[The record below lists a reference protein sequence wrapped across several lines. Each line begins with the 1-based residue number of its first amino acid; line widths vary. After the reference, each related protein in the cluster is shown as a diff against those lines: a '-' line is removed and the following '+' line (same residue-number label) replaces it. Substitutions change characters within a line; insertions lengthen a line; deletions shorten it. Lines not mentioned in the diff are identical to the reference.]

1 MEYLIWKLLITGHT
15 LLWSE
20 LTIFTITNL
29 LIKLEDVIYMVL
41 GMMLLTAASIY
52 GLKQVASDTKTFMLQ
67 RDLHDRGPIN
77 VERDFDLI
85 CMICRIRCV
94 SYPSLIGG
102 EDTEVLPENG
112 ADKAYEF
119 IMQEPFTEISD
130 FDRFC
135 KVYNNV
141 REQQIAKQK
150 EIWNNEYLEVV
161 NSLNFSN
168 ELITFRKRVIGISI
182 SHDELIERL
191 YSKTVLG
198 DIAPKPGKAVI
209 ENNRSGKLH
218 VWAFRGVKSFEA
230 EKLYKDCCR
239 KVGVDLY

>member
-1 MEYLIWKLLITGHT
+1 
-15 LLWSE
+15 
-20 LTIFTITNL
+20 
-29 LIKLEDVIYMVL
+29 MVL